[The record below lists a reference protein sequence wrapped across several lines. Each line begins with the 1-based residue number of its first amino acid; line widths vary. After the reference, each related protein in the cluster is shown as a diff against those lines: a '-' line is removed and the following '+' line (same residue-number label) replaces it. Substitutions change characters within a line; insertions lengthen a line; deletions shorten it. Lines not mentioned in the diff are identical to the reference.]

1 MIIIIMPEDTMNRI
15 DSIELELEAIDRLVA
30 DARREL
36 SELRTWVLN
45 KRAQELVGEIR
56 EAMDIHDELMF
67 DFDLQEVCD
76 EKKR

>member
-1 MIIIIMPEDTMNRI
+1 MPEDTMNRI

-76 EKKR
+76 ENKR